1 MNEPD
6 REKIENLPPSAKL
19 VFKMLEYH
27 GPLTQKGIGEE
38 SRLSERT
45 VRYAIERLEEYDIIT
60 EDIFF
65 PDARQNLY
73 EIDL

>member
-1 MNEPD
+1 MTETD
-6 REKIENLPPSAKL
+6 RDRIENLPPSAKL
-19 VFKMLEYH
+19 VFKTLEYH
-27 GPLTQKGIGEE
+27 GPLTQKDIGEE

-45 VRYAIERLEEYDIIT
+45 VRYAIERLEENSIIT

-65 PDARQNLY
+65 PDARQSLY